1 MKLLIVDDHAIVRE
15 GLAAMLR
22 QARPDTEVLQAGA
35 GAEALGLAMRHP
47 DLDAVFLDLRMPGMD
62 GLSVVQEFGKIRPAL
77 PVIVLSSSENP
88 SEVRQALAM
97 GALGYVP
104 KSAQAQTLLLALE
117 LVLSGNVYVPPL
129 MLLEPENRLDAA
141 LPGQKISAANIHLT
155 DRQIEVLRMLCQ
167 GLSNNEIGRDLGLS
181 TKTVKAHVTAIFKAL
196 SVVSRTQAAALAR
209 QFNLV

>member
-22 QARPDTEVLQAGA
+22 QARPDTLVLQAGE

-47 DLDAVFLDLRMPGMD
+47 DLDAVFLDLRMPDMD
-62 GLSVVQEFGKIRPAL
+62 GLSILQEFGAIRPAL

-88 SEVRQALAM
+88 AEVRQALAL

-104 KSAQAQTLLLALE
+104 KSARSQTLLLALE

-129 MLLEPENRLDAA
+129 MLLEPENPSEAA
-141 LPGQKISAANIHLT
+141 WPGREISAANNPLT
-155 DRQIEVLRMLCQ
+155 ERQIEVLRLLCQ
-167 GLSNNEIGRDLGLS
+167 GLSNNDIARDLGLS
-181 TKTVKAHVTAIFKAL
+181 TKTVKAHITAIFKAL